1 MAFSFGF
8 EEATKEVELEIL
20 HRAASEIST
29 SLFRHRR
36 KSFEE
41 AIDLALNDI
50 ATKYLT
56 GIKDLDTIF
65 KTLEINSFF
74 KSTFEILSQLF
85 RMCRRLQTKNVD
97 DFGFFLKDLWKEYE
111 AKVPFAHLLS
121 SLVGHSLSKSPN
133 IRYLTGNVYDPKYRA
148 YTFAKNYPNLKFYF
162 DSYNEFSV
170 LGNPDVDEDTLN
182 HFIEEF
188 KDGLSKI
195 TPEIIEFY
203 ASIFAGLVDVGT
215 IQEVLDHLVL
225 LVYIKLKSWTMKDND
240 NVFLIFKGVFGSEET
255 VRLELKYSGISKE
268 TDSIDTA
275 ITKLKN
281 YLEYDL
287 DLLPPVEKII
297 KDQDFTLENAIE
309 KIAEMRNK
317 KIVLD
322 SSLQKKTFISGLS
335 VDERDYFFK
344 GLTGLN
350 FNDYIQQMA
359 NRRKIEV
366 NVSSLDTLAMEEL
379 FLRLFKIDAVTM
391 MIHALNENQP
401 ASDAGAGTVAGRE
414 ILIKY
419 ESVRNY
425 LIKTRG
431 DRVVDTFENNLKFK
445 ALINGLSDNE
455 LASVSNILFNTPG
468 AKKEDVYDEYLKILR
483 QKDQVKGATQVSQ
496 LDEQAE
502 ATKKVKE
509 FCNAL
514 IKYALSPALT
524 CFDLTIDII
533 NWIRENVNDIFISL
547 DSDDSFQQNL
557 GKMVIYSLV
566 NEVSQVFP
574 KMKDKHYVVAFLSA
588 MITKEKL
595 YSDLLKEIGEESKVL
610 AGYTQIQRT
619 FPKDAQPWT
628 IANEIWIRHLQRVVK
643 EVIPEKVIVQKLTL
657 EEKARRA
664 YQMAEKAAI
673 KYTLSLRTKDGIS
686 CLTINQE
693 ESFIELLKYLRA
705 QGMPELLA
713 TEFQLGDSLDMGTVK
728 LRDALLQI
736 MNEKYRE
743 ELEKIIV
750 RMEHG
755 ARFDDDTVFN
765 ISGSIIDL
773 LNYSI
778 IRETDYIIDSNY
790 MDKIRTFSTK
800 FQTLFANTNF
810 STKELRKKS
819 LYTIIH
825 DMGNDLFELIEDGKA
840 NNRLN
845 FFNETFNSVLEFQ
858 VLDYIVKL
866 NKIPEGTAEYSVQME
881 NFARYLYGK
890 GIKRNSFTVL
900 LNHLMAE
907 EMKGTAEI
915 GSDYWKRYADRC
927 RYILRRIEKTVQ
939 VLKK

>member
-20 HRAASEIST
+20 HRAASEVST

-36 KSFEE
+36 KTFEE

-56 GIKDLDTIF
+56 GIKELDTIF
-65 KTLEINSFF
+65 KTLEINTFF

-97 DFGFFLKDLWKEYE
+97 DFGIFLKDLWSEYE
-111 AKVPFAHLLS
+111 TKVPFAHLLS

-133 IRYLTGNVYDPKYRA
+133 IRYLTGNVYDPKYRT
-148 YTFAKNYPNLKFYF
+148 YIFAKNYPNLKFYF
-162 DSYNEFSV
+162 DSFNEFSQ
-170 LGNPDVDEDTLN
+170 LSNPDIDEETLD
-182 HFIEEF
+182 HFITEF

-195 TPEIIEFY
+195 SPEIIEFY

-225 LVYIKLKSWTMKDND
+225 LVYIKLKSWTLKDND
-240 NVFLIFKGVFGSEET
+240 AVFVIFKGVFGSEEA

-268 TDSIDTA
+268 TDTIDAA
-275 ITKLKN
+275 ITKLKG

-287 DLLPPVEKII
+287 DLLPPVEKISSNEEFNL
-297 KDQDFTLENAIE
+297 KDAIE
-309 KIAEMRNK
+309 KIAEMRNR

-322 SSLQKKTFISGLS
+322 TSLQKKTFVSGLS
-335 VDERDYFFK
+335 IEERDIFFK
-344 GLTGLN
+344 GLTGQS
-350 FNDYIQQMA
+350 FNSYLQQMA
-359 NRRKIEV
+359 NRRKIDV
-366 NVSSLDTLAMEEL
+366 NINTLDTLAMEEL
-379 FLRLFKIDAVTM
+379 FLRLFKMDAITM
-391 MIHALNENQP
+391 MISALNENQP
-401 ASDAGAGTVAGRE
+401 ATDAGAGTVAGRE
-414 ILIKY
+414 ILTKY
-419 ESVRNY
+419 EDVRDY

-431 DRVVDTFENNLKFK
+431 EHVVDTFENNLKFK

-455 LASVSNILFNTPG
+455 LGTISNTLFGTPS
-468 AKKEDVYDEYLKILR
+468 AKKEDVYDEYSKILR

-496 LDEQAE
+496 LDEKAE

-524 CFDLTIDII
+524 CFDLTIDMI

-547 DSDDSFQQNL
+547 DSDDSFRRNM

-566 NEVSQVFP
+566 NEVSKVFP
-574 KMKDKHYVVAFLSA
+574 KMKDTHYIVAFLSA

-595 YSDLLKEIGEESKVL
+595 YSDLLTEINEDSKVL
-610 AGYTQIQRT
+610 NSYTQLKRP
-619 FPKDAQPWT
+619 FPHDAQPWT
-628 IANEIWIRHLQRVVK
+628 IANEIWIRHLQREVK
-643 EVIPEKVIVQKLTL
+643 ELIPEKVIVQKLTP

-693 ESFIELLKYLRA
+693 DSFIEFLKYLRT
-705 QGMPELLA
+705 QGVQELLA
-713 TEFQLGDSLDMGTVK
+713 TEFQLGDSFDMGTVK
-728 LRDALLQI
+728 LRDAILQI

-755 ARFDDDTVFN
+755 ARFDDDTVLNF
-765 ISGSIIDL
+765 SGAIIDL

-778 IRETDYIIDSNY
+778 IRETEYVIDSSY
-790 MDKIRTFSTK
+790 LDKIRSFSSK
-800 FQTLFANTNF
+800 YQTLFASNNF
-810 STKELRKKS
+810 STKDLRKKS
-819 LYTIIH
+819 LRTIIH
-825 DMGNDLFELIEDGKA
+825 EMGPDLNNLIEDGKL

-845 FFNETFNSVLEFQ
+845 FFNETFNSILEIS
-858 VLDYIVKL
+858 VLDYITKL
-866 NKIPEGTAEYSVQME
+866 NKLAEGTSEYSSNMD

-890 GIKRNSFTVL
+890 GIKRNAFTVL

-927 RYILRRIEKTVQ
+927 RYILRRVDKTIQ

>member
-20 HRAASEIST
+20 HRGASEVST

-36 KSFEE
+36 KTFEE

-56 GIKDLDTIF
+56 GIKDLDSIF
-65 KTLEINSFF
+65 KTLEINTFF
-74 KSTFEILSQLF
+74 KSTFEILNQLF
-85 RMCRRLQTKNVD
+85 RMCRRLQTRDVE
-97 DFGFFLKDLWKEYE
+97 DFGIFLKDLWSEY
-111 AKVPFAHLLS
+111 AQKVPFAHLLS
-121 SLVGHSLSKSPN
+121 SLVGQTLSKSPN
-133 IRYLTGNVYDPKYRA
+133 IRYLTGNVYNPQYRS
-148 YTFAKNYPNLKFYF
+148 YIFAKNYPNLKFYF
-162 DSYNEFSV
+162 DSYVKFSA
-170 LGNPDVDEDTLN
+170 LSDPNIDEAVLN
-182 HFIEEF
+182 HFIAEF

-195 TPEIIEFY
+195 SPELIEFY

-225 LVYIKLKSWTMKDND
+225 LVYIKLKSWTLKDND
-240 NVFLIFKGVFGSEET
+240 AVFTIFKGVFGSEET

-268 TDSIDTA
+268 TDSVDSA
-275 ITKLKN
+275 INKLKKF
-281 YLEYDL
+281 LDFDL
-287 DLLPPVEKII
+287 DLLPPVEKINSDENFNL
-297 KDQDFTLENAIE
+297 KDAIE

-322 SSLQKKTFISGLS
+322 TSLQKKTFVSGLT
-335 VDERDYFFK
+335 VDERDTFFK

-350 FNDYIQQMA
+350 FNDYLQQMA

-366 NVSSLDTLAMEEL
+366 NVSTLDTLAMEEL
-379 FLRLFKIDAVTM
+379 FLRLFKIDAITM
-391 MIHALNENQP
+391 MIHALTENQP
-401 ASDAGAGTVAGRE
+401 ATDAGAGTVAGRE
-414 ILIKY
+414 ILSKY
-419 ESVRNY
+419 ESVRDF
-425 LIKTRG
+425 LIKSRG
-431 DRVVDTFENNLKFK
+431 ERITDTFENNLKFK
-445 ALINGLSDNE
+445 ALINGLNDNE
-455 LASVSNILFNTPG
+455 FSSISNILFGTPG
-468 AKKEDVYDEYLKILR
+468 AKKDEVYDEYLKILR
-483 QKDQVKGATQVSQ
+483 QKDQVKGASQVSE
-496 LDEQAE
+496 LDETAE

-514 IKYALSPALT
+514 IKYSLSPALT

-557 GKMVIYSLV
+557 GKVVIYSLV
-566 NEVSQVFP
+566 NEVSKVFP
-574 KMKDKHYVVAFLSA
+574 KMKSSHYTVAFLSA

-595 YSDLLKEIGEESKVL
+595 YTELLKEVSTESKVL
-610 AGYTQIQRT
+610 YSYTQLKRP
-619 FPKDAQPWT
+619 FPEDAQPWT
-628 IANEIWIRHLQRVVK
+628 IANEIWMRHLQRSVK
-643 EVIPEKVIVQKLTL
+643 EIVTEKVIVQKLTP

-693 ESFIELLKYLRA
+693 ESFIELLKFLRE
-705 QGMPELLA
+705 QGMQELLQ
-713 TEFQLGDSLDMGTVK
+713 TEFQLGESLDMGTIK

-755 ARFDDDTVFN
+755 TRFDDDTVLNF
-765 ISGSIIDL
+765 SGSIIDL

-778 IRETDYIIDSNY
+778 IRETEYVIDNNY
-790 MDKIRTFSTK
+790 LDKIRSFSMNY
-800 FQTLFANTNF
+800 QTLFASNNF
-810 STKELRKKS
+810 SSRDQRKKS
-819 LYTIIH
+819 LQIIIH
-825 DMGNDLFELIEDGKA
+825 EMGIDLNNLIEDGKL

-845 FFNETFNSVLEFQ
+845 FFNETFNSILEIP
-858 VLDYIVKL
+858 VLDYITKL
-866 NKIPEGTAEYSVQME
+866 NAIPEGTSEYISQME

-890 GIKRNSFTVL
+890 GVKKNAFTVL

-915 GSDYWKRYADRC
+915 GTEYWKRYADRC
-927 RYILRRIEKTVQ
+927 RYILRRLEKTIQ